1 MLILVLIGLG
11 VALAM
16 FPTFRC
22 AFFHPAAVLING
34 IQGIIVYIRHK
45 EYNVCGTGELV
56 AYLQFVL
63 PAG

>member
-34 IQGIIVYIRHK
+34 VRDMIVYIRHK

-56 AYLQFVL
+56 A
-63 PAG
+63 